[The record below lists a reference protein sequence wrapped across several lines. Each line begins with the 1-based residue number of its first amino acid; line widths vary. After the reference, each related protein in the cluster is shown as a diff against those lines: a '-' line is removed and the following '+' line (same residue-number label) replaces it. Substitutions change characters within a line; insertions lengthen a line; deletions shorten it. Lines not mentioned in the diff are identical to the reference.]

1 MNKFMWIL
9 GATCL
14 GVAAYVLISE
24 AQNNPRTAGYDG
36 VDDLS
41 DQVGDWGTKK
51 RVSGTG
57 GVLGGK
63 LKQGFG
69 KLTGDDELQG
79 EGAVDEGTGRVKDLA
94 GQAAHAVSDT
104 IDDLRR

>member
-14 GVAAYVLISE
+14 GVAAYVLIADAS
-24 AQNNPRTAGYDG
+24 ANRRAADG
-36 VDDLS
+36 LDDLS
-41 DQVGDWGTKK
+41 DDVSDWGTKN
-51 RVSGTG
+51 RVKGTG

-69 KLTGDDELQG
+69 KLTDDDDLQG
-79 EGAVDEGTGRVKDLA
+79 EGAVDEGVGRIKDVA
-94 GQAAHAVSDT
+94 GRAAHSVSDA
-104 IDDLRR
+104 ISDLKS

>member
-14 GVAAYVLISE
+14 GVAAYVLISD
-24 AQNNPRTAGYDG
+24 AAANRRTADG
-36 VDDLS
+36 LDDLS
-41 DQVGDWGTKK
+41 DDVSNWGTKN
-51 RVSGTG
+51 RVKGTG

-69 KLTGDDELQG
+69 KLTDDEDLQG
-79 EGAVDEGTGRVKDLA
+79 EGVVDEGVGRVKDIA
-94 GQAAHAVSDT
+94 GQAAHAVSDAVAG
-104 IDDLRR
+104 LKN

>member
-1 MNKFMWIL
+1 MNKFMWVL

-14 GVAAYVLISE
+14 GVAAYVLLSD
-24 AQNNPRTAGYDG
+24 ASANRRTADG
-36 VDDLS
+36 LDDLS
-41 DQVGDWGTKK
+41 DEVSDWGTKN
-51 RVSGTG
+51 RVKGTG

-79 EGAVDEGTGRVKDLA
+79 EGAVDEGVGRVKDVA
-94 GQAAHAVSDT
+94 GQAAHAVSDAVAGFKE
-104 IDDLRR
+104 

>member
-14 GVAAYVLISE
+14 GVAAYVLIVDSE
-24 AQNNPRTAGYDG
+24 ADARYADG
-36 VDDLS
+36 ANDLES
-41 DQVGDWGTKK
+41 QVSGWGTKN
-51 RVSGTG
+51 RVKGTG

-69 KLTGDDELQG
+69 RLTGNEQMEG
-79 EGAVDEGTGRVKDLA
+79 EGVADEGVGRVKDFA

-104 IDDLRR
+104 IADLKS

>member
-14 GVAAYVLISE
+14 GVAAYVLLNGS
-24 AQNNPRTAGYDG
+24 QGAGLAGADD
-36 VDDLS
+36 VDEFGDRLS
-41 DQVGDWGTKK
+41 GWGSKNRMK
-51 RVSGTG
+51 GTG

-69 KLTGDDELQG
+69 DITGDDRTKG
-79 EGAVDEGTGRVKDLA
+79 EGVVDEAVGHVKDTA
-94 GQAAHAVSDT
+94 GQAAHAVSDAVS
-104 IDDLRR
+104 DLNR

>member
-14 GVAAYVLISE
+14 GVAAYVLITDS
-24 AQNNPRTAGYDG
+24 AANARAADG
-36 VDDLS
+36 VDDLES
-41 DQVGDWGTKK
+41 QVSGWGTKN
-51 RVSGTG
+51 RVKGTG

-69 KLTGDDELQG
+69 QLTGDDELQG
-79 EGAVDEGTGRVKDLA
+79 EGAVDEGIGRVKDAA

-104 IDDLRR
+104 IADLKS